1 MASHDSIHVYCM
13 PGMAANPKIFDLIR
27 LPEPIVLHKLSW
39 LQPYPRESLQD
50 YTKRLCEKIEYPNP
64 ILLGVSFGGLIVQE
78 MAHLIT
84 CRKVIIISSVKSF
97 HELPLHMRLARK
109 TKAYRLF
116 PTQWVDNVEDLIGFV
131 FGPSVKKQ
139 MDLHKKYLSV
149 RSESYLDW
157 ALEAFFQW
165 KREEPDPDVI
175 HIHGTFDVVF
185 PVFNIKDYIP
195 VPKGTHVMILNRAKW
210 FNEHLPQLILDN

>member
-27 LPEPIVLHKLSW
+27 LPKPIVLHKLSW
-39 LQPYPRESLQD
+39 LQPYPKESLHD
-50 YTKRLCEKIEYPNP
+50 YTKRLCEKIEHPNP

-78 MAHLIT
+78 MAHLIA
-84 CRKVIIISSVKSF
+84 CKKVIIISSVKSF
-97 HELPLHMRLARK
+97 HEFPLHMRLARK

-149 RSESYLDW
+149 RSES
-157 ALEAFFQW
+157 
-165 KREEPDPDVI
+165 
-175 HIHGTFDVVF
+175 
-185 PVFNIKDYIP
+185 
-195 VPKGTHVMILNRAKW
+195 
-210 FNEHLPQLILDN
+210 

>member
-1 MASHDSIHVYCM
+1 M
-13 PGMAANPKIFDLIR
+13 PGMAANPKIFDFIR
-27 LPEPIVLHKLSW
+27 LPETFELHKLSW
-39 LQPYPRESLQD
+39 INPLPKESLKD
-50 YTKRLCEKIEYPNP
+50 YTKRLCQDVKHPNP
-64 ILLGVSFGGLIVQE
+64 VLLGVSFGGLVVQE
-78 MAHLIT
+78 MAQIIE
-84 CRKVIIISSVKSF
+84 CRKVIIVSSVKSY

-139 MDLHKKYLSV
+139 MNLHKKYLSV
-149 RSESYLDW
+149 RSEAYLDW

-165 KREEPDPDVI
+165 NREKPDADVL

-185 PVFNIKDYIP
+185 PVFNIKEYIP
-195 VPKGTHVMILNRAKW
+195 VPKGTHVMILNRAQW